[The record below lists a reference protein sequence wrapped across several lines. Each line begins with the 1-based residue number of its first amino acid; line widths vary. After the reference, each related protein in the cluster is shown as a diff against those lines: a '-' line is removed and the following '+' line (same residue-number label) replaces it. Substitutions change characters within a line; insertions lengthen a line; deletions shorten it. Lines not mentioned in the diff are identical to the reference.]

1 MLVDVEKFTKHLREN
16 AGARSQRKC
25 AKFVRLALAAGGARP
40 GGAPPLDAKDWGP
53 PLLRMGFHQVTVEDS
68 AKFIPMKGDIVVI
81 QPYEGGNR
89 SGHIAAFDGKIWI
102 SDFKQRDFWSGRGYR
117 TKRPAHAFYRP

>member
-1 MLVDVEKFTKHLREN
+1 MP
-16 AGARSQRKC
+16 ACAASASARSSF
-25 AKFVRLALAAGGARP
+25 AWLWPLEAR
-40 GGAPPLDAKDWGP
+40 APALDAKDWGP
-53 PLLRMGFHQVTVEDS
+53 QLLRMGFHQVTVEDS

-81 QPYEGGNR
+81 QPHEGGNR